1 MSLITIDRSLFAHSS
16 DSDKAA
22 NVQDTPE
29 NSSKSSQSEDF
40 LMCKATAVGLNV
52 RSRRRSSHI
61 KPNDDIQDHLKR
73 ILALLRFEDYVQ
85 LAVRLQTEYPRPH
98 RHRYCCVISTNGKQG
113 TEESAV
119 LGVDIT
125 NHQAT
130 IGLVLPIWQDMSVKL
145 YGDGGFELVTKDTE
159 KQFKPVS
166 VQALWAAFQAV
177 NRACHVARTNAY
189 FSRGLTHD
197 WVSYYH
203 NLPASDTCQM
213 QEWLKTDDIDTFNR
227 YVPPQAPLSDD
238 ATDEEKERR
247 RMEAL
252 LAAKLQEI
260 MYSVDLEEVTV
271 LQLRQRLEE
280 ELQQPLRDYRHFI
293 EEEVLTIYGR
303 MDEASAILDHLL
315 LGTTFN
321 ASNRAEL
328 ERRSVSHILNV
339 TREVDNFFPGEKFE
353 YKNIRVYDDEQSS
366 LLSHFEET
374 HRFINE
380 AKAQGTACLVHCK
393 MGISR
398 SATAVIAYVMKEH
411 NWDLDTA
418 FAFVKCRRP
427 CIQPNPTFMRELRTY
442 QGILEASSNRHKPI
456 FCKEPAEFGRPPN
469 PISHLAPESSLNTAL
484 SDMANGNPE
493 RPQSCTEDP
502 PPRSSSSTPIPALP
516 SSSSDTRTSSS
527 VDLEVELFAY
537 KQCSQSPGF
546 RDVLALTEA
555 DPCAPFTLPADPSSP
570 PGVGDFGP
578 YRVWDLGGKDISQLT
593 YVDRSAII
601 LAHNSHCLRQWHPDL
616 VENVNRGDIG
626 LVTKISVKSL
636 PQLRFGDVSA
646 SFFEPIET
654 IEELPLPPIVE
665 PLLVAPG
672 SLPTERTNSPLECHI
687 YVHQHLAQLALPIV
701 SSPSLLYTGVER
713 HAGSTETV
721 LPLASSNSA
730 NELRLGE
737 SVRPFYVFKMAC
749 KLAEP
754 CTLQSSL
761 ICNNSTPKRPTQVT
775 CAPCPRT
782 SPQFPHRRVILP
794 GCSNPLVGGNSQAEL
809 VTSRLTRSAGQT
821 PVKEQITLTPSAPVS
836 SSSTSGAAFERM
848 TYWSKRRE
856 SASAQDTPPT
866 TGIFRSARNPPTIG
880 RVSPIGRTQSVR
892 ARSNQTSTLRLR
904 PDNSWIVCPNP
915 SSNAIASKAE
925 ADEHLCPSGST
936 DKAIEKPSLSKSQSI
951 PNHKVSQL
959 RTQLLQPPTAGPPSE
974 STSLSTA
981 SSEAA
986 RLPIKPRFVVGD
998 PLPKPC
1004 KNCAAECPTQ
1014 PTPSACAHADTSS
1027 YMTYRPVRRIV
1038 NWPPA
1043 PVNPVGAES

>member
-1 MSLITIDRSLFAHSS
+1 
-16 DSDKAA
+16 
-22 NVQDTPE
+22 
-29 NSSKSSQSEDF
+29 
-40 LMCKATAVGLNV
+40 GL
-52 RSRRRSSHI
+52 
-61 KPNDDIQDHLKR
+61 
-73 ILALLRFEDYVQ
+73 
-85 LAVRLQTEYPRPH
+85 
-98 RHRYCCVISTNGKQG
+98 
-113 TEESAV
+113 
-119 LGVDIT
+119 
-125 NHQAT
+125 
-130 IGLVLPIWQDMSVKL
+130 
-145 YGDGGFELVTKDTE
+145 ELVTKDTE

-197 WVSYYH
+197 WISYYH

-213 QEWLKTDDIDTFNR
+213 QEWLKTDDIDSFNR

-247 RMEAL
+247 RMETL

-366 LLSHFEET
+366 LLSHFEEI

-456 FCKEPAEFGRPPN
+456 FCKEPAEFGRSPN
-469 PISHLAPESSLNTAL
+469 PIPYLVPESSPNTAV
-484 SDMANGNPE
+484 SDTASRNPE
-493 RPQSCTEDP
+493 GPPSCTEDL
-502 PPRSSSSTPIPALP
+502 PPRSSASTPTPALS

-537 KQCSQSPGF
+537 KQCNQSPGL
-546 RDVLALTEA
+546 RDVLALIEA
-555 DPCAPFTLPADPSSP
+555 DPCAPFTLPADPSSQ
-570 PGVGDFGP
+570 PGVRDFGP
-578 YRVWDLGGKDISQLT
+578 YRVWDLGGKDVSQLT
-593 YVDRSAII
+593 YADRSAIV
-601 LAHNSHCLRQWHPDL
+601 LAQNSHCLRQWHPDL
-616 VENVNRGDIG
+616 VENVNQGDIG
-626 LVTKISVKSL
+626 LVTKMSVKSL

-646 SFFEPIET
+646 GFSEPIET
-654 IEELPLPPIVE
+654 IEEISIPPIVE
-665 PLLVAPG
+665 PLLIAPG
-672 SLPTERTNSPLECHI
+672 SLPTERANSPLECHI
-687 YVHQHLAQLALPIV
+687 HVHQHLAQLALPII

-713 HAGSTETV
+713 HADSTETV
-721 LPLASSNSA
+721 LPLTSRNSA
-730 NELRLGE
+730 NELRLVE

-754 CTLQSSL
+754 CTIQSSL
-761 ICNNSTPKRPTQVT
+761 ICSNTTPKRPNQVT
-775 CAPCPRT
+775 CAPCPRA
-782 SPQFPHRRVILP
+782 SPQSPHRHLILP
-794 GCSNPLVGGNSQAEL
+794 GCSNSLVGGSPQIEL

-821 PVKEQITLTPSAPVS
+821 PVKEQITLTPSAAVPS
-836 SSSTSGAAFERM
+836 SCTSGAAFERM
-848 TYWSKRRE
+848 TYWSKRRD

-880 RVSPIGRTQSVR
+880 QVSPIGRTQSVR

-915 SSNAIASKAE
+915 SSNAITE
-925 ADEHLCPSGST
+925 ADNHLCPPGST
-936 DKAIEKPSLSKSQSI
+936 DKATEKPLTSKSQSI

-959 RTQLLQPPTAGPPSE
+959 RTQLLQPPTARPSSE
-974 STSLSTA
+974 PTSLSIVA
-981 SSEAA
+981 SETV
-986 RLPIKPRFVVGD
+986 RLPINPRFVVGGS
-998 PLPKPC
+998 LPKPC
-1004 KNCAAECPTQ
+1004 KNASSNPLSSFRHFGSWARHNSIPSGSTFLSHVSPYLSKRAMWRSKQLLTFHCLFLFGKFRDPIFLPTLSVTHTMARFYLNI
-1014 PTPSACAHADTSS
+1014 PNVFS
-1027 YMTYRPVRRIV
+1027 
-1038 NWPPA
+1038 
-1043 PVNPVGAES
+1043 E